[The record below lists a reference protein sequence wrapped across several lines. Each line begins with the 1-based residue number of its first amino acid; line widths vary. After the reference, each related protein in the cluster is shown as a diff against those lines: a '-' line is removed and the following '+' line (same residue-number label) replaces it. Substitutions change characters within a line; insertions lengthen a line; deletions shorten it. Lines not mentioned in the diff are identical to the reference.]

1 MRDYAV
7 RLGTRDEKRQGFPG
21 GYRNVT
27 PRPRPRSGRARH
39 GRKTPRRGAGGPGR
53 PAAPARGTAV
63 ATGAARWPWRPCRL
77 TDRGDRLPMA
87 PGRPCRRPATR
98 GASCPRA
105 PAPCAAP
112 RCTSTSRPGAGRTGT
127 PPPWPAARS
136 GCPSAW
142 VPRMSAAYVPCP
154 TAPWVRPA
162 GVPAGPR
169 IVRRRCPGEGVPAP
183 GRCAPERTGGQ
194 AGAFAGRRPGVPEG
208 ERRGPRGRSEPG
220 RDGLTRRQ
228 RPDCRAVQVPVP
240 TLPSTVSPRAL
251 W

>member
-63 ATGAARWPWRPCRL
+63 ATGAARGAWPPVAPGPTGAAGRPCRL
-77 TDRGDRLPMA
+77 AARLPVAPPVRALPRLAPLHGVRRPVAPVPVA
-87 PGRPCRRPATR
+87 PGRPHHGQPRAAGALPRGCPACRLRTCHALPPPGSGRPVCRRDPGSSGGDAPGKAYPHPA
-98 GASCPRA
+98 GALRSVRA
-105 PAPCAAP
+105 
-112 RCTSTSRPGAGRTGT
+112 
-127 PPPWPAARS
+127 
-136 GCPSAW
+136 
-142 VPRMSAAYVPCP
+142 
-154 TAPWVRPA
+154 VRPA
-162 GVPAGPR
+162 PTP
-169 IVRRRCPGEGVPAP
+169 
-183 GRCAPERTGGQ
+183 
-194 AGAFAGRRPGVPEG
+194 GRRPGVPEG

-220 RDGLTRRQ
+220 REDLTRRQ